1 MSEADTMKNA
11 TLVLNLSNP
20 IVAGLTGQPEEKQ
33 KFIVNQIYYL
43 AMLGYKKL
51 TPEELSDFVEKSTQL
66 LSDYTK

>member
-1 MSEADTMKNA
+1 M
-11 TLVLNLSNP
+11 
-20 IVAGLTGQPEEKQ
+20 AGLTGQAEEKQ